1 MGVRSIGIP
10 PTQAGGV
17 AWSAI
22 TGKPSTFPPSAHVHV
37 IGDVTGLQAAL
48 DSKLTSVSWSA
59 VTGKPTTFTPSAH
72 SHPISDV
79 TGLQSAL
86 DGKQPAGSY
95 APLVHTHAIADV
107 TGLQASLDSKLSTV
121 SWSQVTGK
129 PSTFP
134 PSAHNHIIADVT
146 GLQAA
151 LDSKTS
157 LSLGSAIPQPL
168 GTATAGSSTN
178 ASREDHVHAPPA
190 HRLSLLTTATI
201 GETTLISLSLGVRR
215 YTVNVAGVVTT
226 DRIIAVLNGVPSN
239 GSLQDV
245 YASAAGV
252 VNIGVL
258 APALGIGA
266 TIAVPVALYRVVP

>member
-10 PTQAGGV
+10 PTQAGSA
-17 AWSAI
+17 AWTAI
-22 TGKPSTFPPSAHVHV
+22 TGKPSAFPPSAHVHV

-48 DSKLTSVSWSA
+48 DSKLTSVSWSD
-59 VTGKPTTFTPSAH
+59 VSGKPTTFAPAPHT
-72 SHPISDV
+72 HPISDV

-86 DGKQPAGSY
+86 DG
-95 APLVHTHAIADV
+95 
-107 TGLQASLDSKLSTV
+107 KLSTV

-134 PSAHNHIIADVT
+134 PSSHSHIIADVT

-151 LDSKTS
+151 LDGKTS
-157 LSLGSAIPQPL
+157 LALGTANPQPL
-168 GTATAGSSTN
+168 GTASAGSSTN
-178 ASREDHVHAPPA
+178 ASREDHVHAAPA
-190 HRLSLLTTATI
+190 NRLSLLTTATI

-215 YTVNVAGVVTT
+215 YTVNVTGVTT
-226 DRIIAVLNGVPSN
+226 ADRIIAVLNGVPSN

-266 TIAVPVALYRVVP
+266 TIAVPVALYKVMP